1 MILTLLLTSPSA
13 GSKLS
18 PEDVSFE
25 GRSHLQDTKTPLE
38 RPSSLQFPDIQT
50 PLLSPLEERTL
61 QKEFLLQQFIHRLT
75 TTPHQTILR
84 TQVCQDTT
92 GTGTGTG
99 TGNGNGNGTTLSRSV
114 KKMYDQHPRIGRT
127 TYCNCFLPFSQNTPI
142 LENHFSSKFFIII
155 IRTQIQPA
163 YSVIVDLAVP
173 PLLRP

>member
-38 RPSSLQFPDIQT
+38 TPRSLQFPDIQT

-92 GTGTGTG
+92 GTGTGS
-99 TGNGNGNGTTLSRSV
+99 GTTLSRSV
-114 KKMYDQHPRIGRT
+114 KKCIIPRKGRT
-127 TYCNCFLPFSQNTPI
+127 TYCNCSLQFSQK
-142 LENHFSSKFFIII
+142 S
-155 IRTQIQPA
+155 
-163 YSVIVDLAVP
+163 
-173 PLLRP
+173 PLLNITFHPNSSFSISGPRSNRHTR